1 MTIKHQ
7 NALKIYKKIEKG
19 NDLQKSS
26 YEVVF
31 SVLTVLNKNIQL
43 MIIDVDKKSAFLI
56 TKQKKELC
64 EVQKSLTK
72 YLVRSLTSI
81 YALQTSLNF
90 EKGGMIATNLFQLYE
105 FCRLQ
110 IINSFTKNEN
120 KGLKKASESLKE
132 IIDAWSQ
139 MEKNYD

>member
-1 MTIKHQ
+1 M
-7 NALKIYKKIEKG
+7 
-19 NDLQKSS
+19 
-26 YEVVF
+26 
-31 SVLTVLNKNIQL
+31 VLHRNIQL
-43 MIIDVDKKSAFLI
+43 MIIDIDKKKAFSI
-56 TKQKKELC
+56 TKRKKELF

-81 YALQTSLNF
+81 YALQTTLNF

-120 KGLKKASESLKE
+120 KGLKKASESLQE
-132 IIDAWSQ
+132 IIYAWSQ
-139 MEKNYD
+139 MEKNHD

>member
-7 NALKIYKKIEKG
+7 NAFKIYKKIEKG
-19 NDLQKSS
+19 NDLQKSP
-26 YEVVF
+26 YEAVY
-31 SVLTVLNKNIQL
+31 SVLTVLHRNIQL
-43 MIIDVDKKSAFLI
+43 MIIDIDKKRAFSI
-56 TKQKKELC
+56 TKRKKELF

-81 YALQTSLNF
+81 YALQTTLNF
-90 EKGGMIATNLFQLYE
+90 DKGGVIATNLFQLYE

-120 KGLKKASESLKE
+120 KGLKKASESLQE
-132 IIDAWSQ
+132 IIYAWSK
-139 MEKNYD
+139 MEKNHD

>member
-1 MTIKHQ
+1 MTIKYQ

-26 YEVVF
+26 YEVVY

>member
-26 YEVVF
+26 YEVVY

-105 FCRLQ
+105 FCRIQ

>member
-26 YEVVF
+26 YEVVY

>member
-1 MTIKHQ
+1 MKIKHQ

-26 YEVVF
+26 YEVVY

>member
-26 YEVVF
+26 YEVVY

-105 FCRLQ
+105 YCRLQ

>member
-26 YEVVF
+26 YEVVY

-64 EVQKSLTK
+64 EIQKSLTK

-105 FCRLQ
+105 FCRIQ

>member
-7 NALKIYKKIEKG
+7 NAFKIYKKIEKG
-19 NDLQKSS
+19 NDLQKSP
-26 YEVVF
+26 YEAVY
-31 SVLTVLNKNIQL
+31 SVLKVLHRNIQL
-43 MIIDVDKKSAFLI
+43 MIIDIDKKRAFSI
-56 TKQKKELC
+56 TKRKKELF

-81 YALQTSLNF
+81 YALQTTLNF

-120 KGLKKASESLKE
+120 KGLKKASESLQE
-132 IIDAWSQ
+132 IIYAWSQ
-139 MEKNYD
+139 MEKNHD

>member
-1 MTIKHQ
+1 
-7 NALKIYKKIEKG
+7 
-19 NDLQKSS
+19 
-26 YEVVF
+26 
-31 SVLTVLNKNIQL
+31 